1 MITKVFEVRDNA
13 TNIGVIATKMQ
24 PEVLA
29 EDYELARNGFPLQGN
44 ALILLTQLSSSKS
57 TWDAFN
63 WRDGTRTMFE
73 AHRYIEQHF
82 DELKTGDVVDVR
94 YILGETDKPAIS
106 DSHYSTLFVENK

>member
-24 PEVLA
+24 PEVPQ
-29 EDYELARNGFPLQGN
+29 EDYQLERNGFSLEGE
-44 ALILLTQLSSSKS
+44 ALILVTKMSDCQSN
-57 TWDAFN
+57 WDAFK

-73 AHRYIEQHF
+73 AHRYIAKHF

-94 YILGETDKPAIS
+94 YILGEADAPAPSDKF
-106 DSHYSTLFVENK
+106 YSTLF